1 MSVDEWF
8 RRPKGQCCGP
18 PAEPPLIMSAG
29 RCVRMQML
37 RLWVEGWA
45 ARAQGLQMQLL
56 RSAALHAAAAT
67 SPLTRAPT
75 TGLMVDSRWT
85 HGACAVLQ
93 KIHDGCTIQTR
104 PNVGFWLCTS
114 GSAGIILAGSWVLML
129 CPSMLRCRCMGFSM
143 VRCQGQ
149 SGGTYELPRSVHR
162 ARNAS
167 DCCAFV
173 TFEDARCQMHCNAL
187 LCGSWDPHY

>member
-1 MSVDEWF
+1 MYCSAECNELKAMSVDEWF

-56 RSAALHAAAAT
+56 SSAALHAAAAT

-75 TGLMVDSRWT
+75 TGLMVDSWCLCCVAEDPRRL
-85 HGACAVLQ
+85 HYSNPPECRLLVVYQ
-93 KIHDGCTIQTR
+93 
-104 PNVGFWLCTS
+104 WLGGHYS
-114 GSAGIILAGSWVLML
+114 GWQLGPHALSKHFAL
-129 CPSMLRCRCMGFSM
+129 
-143 VRCQGQ
+143 
-149 SGGTYELPRSVHR
+149 
-162 ARNAS
+162 
-167 DCCAFV
+167 
-173 TFEDARCQMHCNAL
+173 QMHGLFDGAL
-187 LCGSWDPHY
+187 SRPVRRHV

>member
-75 TGLMVDSRWT
+75 TGLMVDSWCLCCVAEDPRRL
-85 HGACAVLQ
+85 HYSNPPECRLLVVYQ
-93 KIHDGCTIQTR
+93 
-104 PNVGFWLCTS
+104 WL
-114 GSAGIILAGSWVLML
+114 GGHYILAGSWVLML
-129 CPSMLRCRCMGFSM
+129 CPSILRCRCMGFSM

-173 TFEDARCQMHCNAL
+173 TFEDACCQMHCNAL
-187 LCGSWDPHY
+187 LCGSWDPHF

>member
-1 MSVDEWF
+1 
-8 RRPKGQCCGP
+8 
-18 PAEPPLIMSAG
+18 
-29 RCVRMQML
+29 MQML

-67 SPLTRAPT
+67 SPLTRTPT
-75 TGLMVDSRWT
+75 TGLMVDSWCLCCVAEDPRRLHYSNPPECRLLVVYQWLGG
-85 HGACAVLQ
+85 HYSGWQLGPHCSVEAWCAA
-93 KIHDGCTIQTR
+93 DG
-104 PNVGFWLCTS
+104 
-114 GSAGIILAGSWVLML
+114 
-129 CPSMLRCRCMGFSM
+129 MGFSM
-143 VRCQGQ
+143 VRVHGQ
-149 SGGTYELPRSVHR
+149 TGGAYELPRCVHR

-187 LCGSWDPHY
+187 LCGSWDPHF

>member
-1 MSVDEWF
+1 MYCSAECNELKAMSVDEWF

-75 TGLMVDSRWT
+75 TGLMVDSWCLCCVAEDPRRLHYSNPPECRLLVVYQWLGGHYSGWQLGPHCSVEAWCAADAWAFRWCVVK
-85 HGACAVLQ
+85 ASQ
-93 KIHDGCTIQTR
+93 
-104 PNVGFWLCTS
+104 
-114 GSAGIILAGSWVLML
+114 
-129 CPSMLRCRCMGFSM
+129 
-143 VRCQGQ
+143 
-149 SGGTYELPRSVHR
+149 E
-162 ARNAS
+162 ARIRH
-167 DCCAFV
+167 V
-173 TFEDARCQMHCNAL
+173 
-187 LCGSWDPHY
+187 

>member
-1 MSVDEWF
+1 
-8 RRPKGQCCGP
+8 
-18 PAEPPLIMSAG
+18 
-29 RCVRMQML
+29 
-37 RLWVEGWA
+37 
-45 ARAQGLQMQLL
+45 MQLL

-129 CPSMLRCRCMGFSM
+129 CPSILRCRCMGFSM

-173 TFEDARCQMHCNAL
+173 TFEDACCQMHCNAL

>member
-1 MSVDEWF
+1 M
-8 RRPKGQCCGP
+8 
-18 PAEPPLIMSAG
+18 
-29 RCVRMQML
+29 
-37 RLWVEGWA
+37 
-45 ARAQGLQMQLL
+45 
-56 RSAALHAAAAT
+56 
-67 SPLTRAPT
+67 
-75 TGLMVDSRWT
+75 
-85 HGACAVLQ
+85 LQ

-104 PNVGFWLCTS
+104 PNVGFWLCPS

-129 CPSMLRCRCMGFSM
+129 CRSMVRCRCMGFSM

-187 LCGSWDPHY
+187 LCGSWDPHILDSAHDFSPIKCCSRTLKMKPRVVDYFGNLRRLFWKLTIS